1 MVLEQD
7 DPAGLMATVAGSLH
21 QQAEVEDLLRAAVFS
36 ARDTVPGAEE
46 AGISVIY
53 RNGQFHTV
61 AATAPRVYQVDDLQY
76 RFNEGPCIDALRGRW
91 PATSNQLALDS
102 RWPRYAPRASALG
115 IASQVGLRL
124 FDEIGSVAA
133 LNLYSSVPDAFD
145 AESVHLANLFAV
157 QAAHV
162 LGRTTSNDELSDAL
176 STPQGDRARSGHR
189 DGALPARRAA
199 RLRLLDPVLPAAGD
213 PLGDHRQRDRSRRG
227 ARRRRRGTR
236 RRGLT
241 R

>member
-1 MVLEQD
+1 LVVLEQD
-7 DPAGLMATVAGSLH
+7 DPADLMATVAGSLH

-46 AGISVIY
+46 VGISVIY

-61 AATAPRVYQVDDLQY
+61 AATAPTVYQVDDLQY

-91 PATSNQLALDS
+91 PAASNQLALDS
-102 RWPRYAPRASALG
+102 RWPEAHSGASALG

-133 LNLYSSVPDAFD
+133 LNLYSSVPNAFD
-145 AESVHLANLFAV
+145 SESIHLANLFAV

-162 LGRTTSNDELSDAL
+162 LGRTTSNDQLSDAL
-176 STPQGDRARSGHR
+176 STRKVIGHAVGIVMERYRLDEQRAFAFLIRSSQ
-189 DGALPARRAA
+189 
-199 RLRLLDPVLPAAGD
+199 
-213 PLGDHRQRDRSRRG
+213 QRDTRLEIIANDIVSDVERG
-227 ARRRRRGTR
+227 ADAAAPGDAA
-236 RRGLT
+236 
-241 R
+241 

>member
-1 MVLEQD
+1 
-7 DPAGLMATVAGSLH
+7 MATVAGSLH

-46 AGISVIY
+46 AGISVVY
-53 RNGQFHTV
+53 RTGQFHTV
-61 AATAPRVYQVDDLQY
+61 AATAPTVYQVDDLQY
-76 RFNEGPCIDALRGRW
+76 RFNEGPSIDALRGRW
-91 PATSNQLALDS
+91 PAASNQLAVDS

-133 LNLYSSVPDAFD
+133 LNLYSSLPNAFD

-162 LGRTTSNDELSDAL
+162 LGHTTSNDELSEAL
-176 STPQGDRARSGHR
+176 STRKVIGHAVGIVMERYRLDEQRAFAFLIRSSQQRETRLEIIANEIVSDVERAVDAEAPGD
-189 DGALPARRAA
+189 AA
-199 RLRLLDPVLPAAGD
+199 
-213 PLGDHRQRDRSRRG
+213 
-227 ARRRRRGTR
+227 
-236 RRGLT
+236 
-241 R
+241 